1 MRFFCVHLKS
11 ELSKSR
17 NGSLLGKKSVSETEF
32 KPVVLVTGCSS
43 GIGLALAD
51 LLYKERHYRVI
62 VTARASSLGLLNE
75 RFQEDERFWVR
86 KLDVTSEIERNDLI
100 REISKIWQGVNIL
113 INNAGVSYRAVV
125 EHMNVSEEQH
135 QFDVNYFGPAG
146 LIRAVLPHMRK
157 LGNGKIINVSS
168 VSGMLAMPTMG
179 SYSASKYAL
188 EGLSEALWYEVRP
201 LGINVSLIQPGFV
214 RSKSFLNVVYS
225 AQSGPEHGIEGLYA
239 DYYQH
244 MTPFIERLMGFSFTT
259 PASVARRILK
269 TMQTKNPSLW
279 IPATFDAKVFY
290 YLRRFIP
297 RKLLLELLFAT
308 LPRVRRWAKKYTNR
322 KPEIL

>member
-1 MRFFCVHLKS
+1 MGEKS
-11 ELSKSR
+11 ASKSLPR
-17 NGSLLGKKSVSETEF
+17 
-32 KPVVLVTGCSS
+32 PVVLVTGCSS
-43 GIGLALAD
+43 GIGLALAE
-51 LLYKERHYRVI
+51 LLYKEQSYRVI
-62 VTARASSLGLLNE
+62 VTARAGSLEHLKEKFQGNE
-75 RFQEDERFWVR
+75 RFWIR
-86 KLDVTSEIERNDLI
+86 KLDVTNETERNELI
-100 REISKIWQGVNIL
+100 REVSQTWGGVNIL

-125 EHMNVSEEQH
+125 EHMNITEEQH
-135 QFDVNYFGPAG
+135 QFEVNYFGPVG

-157 LGNGKIINVSS
+157 LGRGKIINVSS

-225 AQSGPEHGIEGLYA
+225 AQSGPEHGVEGLYA

-259 PASVARRILK
+259 PASVARKVLK
-269 TMQTKNPSLW
+269 TMRRRNPPLW
-279 IPATFDAKVFY
+279 IPATFDAKLFY
-290 YLRRFIP
+290 YLRRFVP
-297 RKLLLELLFAT
+297 RRILLELLFAT
-308 LPRVRRWAKKYTNR
+308 LPRVRLWAKKYTNR
-322 KPEIL
+322 KSERT

>member
-1 MRFFCVHLKS
+1 MK
-11 ELSKSR
+11 
-17 NGSLLGKKSVSETEF
+17 
-32 KPVVLVTGCSS
+32 
-43 GIGLALAD
+43 
-51 LLYKERHYRVI
+51 
-62 VTARASSLGLLNE
+62 E
-75 RFQEDERFWVR
+75 RFQENERFWIR
-86 KLDVTSEIERNDLI
+86 KLDVTSEAERNALI
-100 REISKIWQGVNIL
+100 CEISEAWEGVNIL

-125 EHMNVSEEQH
+125 EHMNVTEEQH
-135 QFDVNYFGPAG
+135 QFDVNYFGPVG
-146 LIRAVLPHMRK
+146 LIRSVLPHMRK
-157 LGNGKIINVSS
+157 LGRGKIINVSS

-225 AQSGPEHGIEGLYA
+225 AQSGPEHGVEGLYA

-259 PASVARRILK
+259 PASVARKVLK
-269 TMQTKNPSLW
+269 TIRRKNPPLW

-297 RKLLLELLFAT
+297 RMILLELLFAT
-308 LPRVRRWAKKYTNR
+308 LPRVRLWARKYTNR
-322 KPEIL
+322 KIERS

>member
-1 MRFFCVHLKS
+1 
-11 ELSKSR
+11 
-17 NGSLLGKKSVSETEF
+17 
-32 KPVVLVTGCSS
+32 
-43 GIGLALAD
+43 LALAE
-51 LLYKERHYRVI
+51 LLYSERQYRVV
-62 VTARASSLGLLNE
+62 VTARAGSLGRLHEKFQENE
-75 RFQEDERFWVR
+75 RFWIR
-86 KLDVTSEIERNDLI
+86 KLDIVNEDERNDLI
-100 REISKIWQGVNIL
+100 RQVSEKWQGVDIL

-125 EHMNVSEEQH
+125 EHMNVAEEQH
-135 QFDVNYFGPAG
+135 QFDVNYFGAIG
-146 LIRAVLPHMRK
+146 LIRATLPHMRK
-157 LGNGKIINVSS
+157 MGRGKIINVSS

-225 AQSGPEHGIEGLYA
+225 AQSGPEHGLEGLYA

-259 PASVARRILK
+259 PASVARKILK
-269 TMQTKNPSLW
+269 TIQRRNPPLW

-297 RKLLLELLFAT
+297 RRILLELLFAT
-308 LPRVRRWAKKYTNR
+308 LPRVRLWAKKYTNR
-322 KPEIL
+322 KTGRLVALQALLTEPF